1 MYYYRLSCN
10 TLQAEKYILYSEQ
23 NEKWGDSLDHYI
35 IVFTVFGFVFLLA
48 IAGYISWYMHFPQ
61 KAKGKKKKIRVLCI
75 GDSITFGYG
84 VRFTRWKDSYPAI
97 LEKKLGAGI
106 QVMNYGISGATLL
119 SESDRPYKD
128 SFRDAARK
136 TDPAIC
142 ILMLGTNDSKPHN
155 WNAIAYEESLKKWI
169 NYLTGFPSEPKI
181 ILMVPPAAFSIRQKP
196 VAFSVQ
202 NDVLCEQIAPIMKRK
217 AQAQS
222 LKLIDL
228 YAQTASHP
236 EWFVDGVHPNK
247 QGNQAIADC
256 VYPIVSDMLQ
266 GVTEI

>member
-1 MYYYRLSCN
+1 M
-10 TLQAEKYILYSEQ
+10 
-23 NEKWGDSLDHYI
+23 DHCI
-35 IVFTVFGFVFLLA
+35 ITFAVFGLVFLLT
-48 IAGYISWYMHFPQ
+48 IAGCISWYTYSPQ
-61 KAKGKKKKIRVLCI
+61 KVKGNKKKIRVLCI

-97 LEKKLGAGI
+97 LEKKLGTGI

-196 VAFSVQ
+196 VAFSIQ
-202 NDVLCEQIAPIMKRK
+202 NDVICEEIAPIIKRQAK
-217 AQAQS
+217 AQA
-222 LKLIDL
+222 LEIVDL
-228 YAQTASHP
+228 YALTSSHP
-236 EWFVDGVHPNK
+236 EWFVDGVHPNQ
-247 QGNQAIADC
+247 QGNEAIADC
-256 VYPIVSDMLQ
+256 VYPIVSAILQ
-266 GVTEI
+266 EKE